1 MVFWIRKGTLWW
13 EPTSPAPRCSWEP
26 TQDFSSSSAGPGNN
40 SWRREAAMLPEL
52 SQKASGGGRV
62 RKDFR
67 TSYAYELRRISK
79 YPPTL
84 FSRQTLFPSFQ
95 RERQSPVYRPRKGP
109 AEHCQSSRKRQAAH
123 APLPMGFGLT
133 PSREEGSQVENNPNL
148 LSTSLERALIIDSTV
163 YFKALN
169 GR

>member
-1 MVFWIRKGTLWW
+1 
-13 EPTSPAPRCSWEP
+13 
-26 TQDFSSSSAGPGNN
+26 
-40 SWRREAAMLPEL
+40 MLPEL
-52 SQKASGGGRV
+52 SEKASGGGRV

-67 TSYAYELRRISK
+67 TSYAYELRRTSK

-95 RERQSPVYRPRKGP
+95 RERQSPVNLPRKGL
-109 AEHCQSSRKRQAAH
+109 AECCQSSRKHQAAC
-123 APLPMGFGLT
+123 APLPMGFSPA
-133 PSREEGSQVENNPNL
+133 PSTEEGSQAENIPNL

>member
-1 MVFWIRKGTLWW
+1 M
-13 EPTSPAPRCSWEP
+13 
-26 TQDFSSSSAGPGNN
+26 
-40 SWRREAAMLPEL
+40 
-52 SQKASGGGRV
+52 

-67 TSYAYELRRISK
+67 TCYAYELRRTSK

-95 RERQSPVYRPRKGP
+95 QERQSPVNLPRKGP
-109 AEHCQSSRKRQAAH
+109 AECCQSSRKHQAAC
-123 APLPMGFGLT
+123 AWLPMGFGPT

-148 LSTSLERALIIDSTV
+148 LSTTLKRALIIDSTV
-163 YFKALN
+163 CFKALN